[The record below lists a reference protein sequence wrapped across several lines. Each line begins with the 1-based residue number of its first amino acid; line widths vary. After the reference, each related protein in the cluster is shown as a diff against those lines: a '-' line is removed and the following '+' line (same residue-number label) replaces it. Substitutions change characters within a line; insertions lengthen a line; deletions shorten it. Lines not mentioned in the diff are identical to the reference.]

1 MKILFVIRNLGA
13 GGAEKSLV
21 SFFNLLNENYLK
33 QNDIQID
40 LLMTSNDDFFCDQI
54 PGYINVIKCPK
65 PYAAYCNDFK
75 HALEHNNLTVTTL
88 IRKIYSFLIKKIFLR
103 KSNISAGELQ
113 WKYVGKTIPKMH
125 EKYDIAAAYCHDASA
140 YYVID
145 KVEANKKI
153 IWIHNDYEKLG
164 FSDIFERK
172 MYSKANLLVTIS
184 DKCADSLVKHFPEMK
199 SKIKVIENISSAKL
213 IHKMS
218 EVSYPDIYRKMK
230 KDTIKFI
237 SVGRLMY
244 QKGYDI
250 GIEAFKNV
258 LKKQNNFHWFIVGA
272 GELEESLKEQVAE
285 ANLNDYVTFLGL
297 QKNPYMY
304 VYNADIFFQPSRFEG
319 KSIAL
324 DEAMVLGKP
333 ILATKY
339 NTVEDSVENGK
350 NGILCE
356 FDFNAIADSI
366 IELMNN
372 SDLRNLLA
380 ANQKIN
386 YNGNVEELNKYLE
399 ILEMEGAAL

>member
-1 MKILFVIRNLGA
+1 M
-13 GGAEKSLV
+13 
-21 SFFNLLNENYLK
+21 
-33 QNDIQID
+33 
-40 LLMTSNDDFFCDQI
+40 
-54 PGYINVIKCPK
+54 
-65 PYAAYCNDFK
+65 
-75 HALEHNNLTVTTL
+75 
-88 IRKIYSFLIKKIFLR
+88 
-103 KSNISAGELQ
+103 
-113 WKYVGKTIPKMH
+113 
-125 EKYDIAAAYCHDASA
+125 
-140 YYVID
+140 
-145 KVEANKKI
+145 
-153 IWIHNDYEKLG
+153 
-164 FSDIFERK
+164 
-172 MYSKANLLVTIS
+172 
-184 DKCADSLVKHFPEMK
+184 
-199 SKIKVIENISSAKL
+199 
-213 IHKMS
+213 
-218 EVSYPDIYRKMK
+218 
-230 KDTIKFI
+230 
-237 SVGRLMY
+237 
-244 QKGYDI
+244 
-250 GIEAFKNV
+250 
-258 LKKQNNFHWFIVGA
+258 
-272 GELEESLKEQVAE
+272 AE

-380 ANQKIN
+380 TNQKIN